1 MKTFTDNNKKKWS
14 IELNLYMIQRVF
26 DETQIDLLLPEV
38 YLAQAAM
45 HPLVFAQILPILLED
60 QLKEAG
66 IETQAQVLQAFSGQV
81 YFAAEEAFY
90 KELMDFFR
98 AAGRTG
104 SYKRI
109 STFLQEMREA
119 DQRGSGTNGTIVE
132 ETGNPTSTEI

>member
-66 IETQAQVLQAFSGQV
+66 IETQAQVLQAFSGKV

-98 AAGRTG
+98 AAG
-104 SYKRI
+104 
-109 STFLQEMREA
+109 
-119 DQRGSGTNGTIVE
+119 
-132 ETGNPTSTEI
+132 